1 MVLVLLPVVSLVVL
15 AVLAVALMVGV
26 GRSLWFG
33 SFALPLCS
41 GSFEPIQP
49 FQWAVL
55 EVLGDELV

>member
-1 MVLVLLPVVSLVVL
+1 MVLLPVVSLVVL
-15 AVLAVALMVGV
+15 VVLALVLMVGV

-33 SFALPLCS
+33 SFVLPLCL

>member
-1 MVLVLLPVVSLVVL
+1 MVLLPVVSLVVL
-15 AVLAVALMVGV
+15 VVLGGALMVGV
-26 GRSLWFG
+26 VRSLWFG
-33 SFALPLCS
+33 SFVLPLCL

>member
-1 MVLVLLPVVSLVVL
+1 MVLLPAVSLVVL
-15 AVLAVALMVGV
+15 VVLALVLMVVV

-33 SFALPLCS
+33 SFVLPLCL

-49 FQWAVL
+49 FQWGVL

>member
-1 MVLVLLPVVSLVVL
+1 MVLLPVVSLVALV
-15 AVLAVALMVGV
+15 VLAVALMVGV
-26 GRSLWFG
+26 GRSLSFG
-33 SFALPLCS
+33 SFVLPLCL

>member
-1 MVLVLLPVVSLVVL
+1 MVL
-15 AVLAVALMVGV
+15 AVLDVALMVVV

>member
-1 MVLVLLPVVSLVVL
+1 MVLLPVVSLVVL

-26 GRSLWFG
+26 GRLLWFG
-33 SFALPLCS
+33 SFVLPLCL

-49 FQWAVL
+49 FQWGVL

>member
-15 AVLAVALMVGV
+15 VVLALVLMVGV

-33 SFALPLCS
+33 SFVLPLCL

-49 FQWAVL
+49 FQWGVL

>member
-1 MVLVLLPVVSLVVL
+1 MVLLPVVSLVVL
-15 AVLAVALMVGV
+15 VVLALVLMVGV

-33 SFALPLCS
+33 SFVLPLCL

-55 EVLGDELV
+55 EVWGDELV

>member
-1 MVLVLLPVVSLVVL
+1 MVLLPVVSLVVL
-15 AVLAVALMVGV
+15 VVLAVVLMVGV
-26 GRSLWFG
+26 GRLLWFG
-33 SFALPLCS
+33 SFVLPLCL

>member
-1 MVLVLLPVVSLVVL
+1 MVLLPVVSLVVL

-26 GRSLWFG
+26 GRLLWFG
-33 SFALPLCS
+33 SFVLPLCL

>member
-1 MVLVLLPVVSLVVL
+1 MVLLPVVSLVVL
-15 AVLAVALMVGV
+15 AVLGGVLMVGV

-33 SFALPLCS
+33 SFVLPLCL

>member
-1 MVLVLLPVVSLVVL
+1 MVLLPVVSLVVL

-33 SFALPLCS
+33 SFALTLGL

-49 FQWAVL
+49 FQLAVL
-55 EVLGDELV
+55 EVSGDELV

>member
-1 MVLVLLPVVSLVVL
+1 MVLLPVVSLVVL
-15 AVLAVALMVGV
+15 VVLVVALMVGV
-26 GRSLWFG
+26 GRLLWFG
-33 SFALPLCS
+33 SFVLPLCL